1 MKNSFFEKRSTIE
14 RWDADYYHSISQWLY
29 DQAISD
35 ILGLMDVNTG
45 ATVLDAGCGFG
56 VHTIRVANAGFRVC
70 AIDISKTMLDEARHR
85 VKKAG
90 LQDVVEFHQMDLRK
104 LAFDDASFM
113 YAFSWGVIIHIPEV
127 ETSLNELS
135 RIIKPGG
142 KLALYLTNKTAF
154 DHKIKSF
161 ARLVLRMPHTA
172 IQNLP
177 LGNRIWYE
185 KDAGRFCVWQFQQKA
200 IVDYITSNGF
210 RLLKRRIG
218 ELSEI
223 QRHLKGFPRWFALWI
238 NNVAYRFN
246 APPALGTGNLLVFE
260 KHQRQ
265 HSSFDGFI
273 KNKKPPLL

>member
-1 MKNSFFEKRSTIE
+1 VKNPFFEQKSTME
-14 RWDADYYHSISQWLY
+14 KWDADYYHSISQWFY
-29 DQAISD
+29 NQAISD
-35 ILGLMDVNTG
+35 ILRLMDVNIG

-56 VHTIRVANAGFRVC
+56 VHTIRVANAGYRVC

-90 LQDVVEFHQMDLRK
+90 VQDGVEFHQMDLRR
-104 LAFDDASFM
+104 LSFDDASFS
-113 YAFSWGVIIHIPEV
+113 YAFSWGVVIHIPEA
-127 ETSLNELS
+127 ERSLDELS

-161 ARLVLRMPHTA
+161 ARFVLRKPYTT

-177 LGNRIWYE
+177 LGDRIWYE
-185 KDAGRFCVWQFQQKA
+185 KDVGRFCVWQFQPKA
-200 IVDYITSNGF
+200 IVNYITSNGF

-223 QRHLKGFPRWFALWI
+223 QRHLKGFPRQVALRI

-246 APPALGTGNLLVFE
+246 FPPAFGTGNLFVFE
-260 KHQRQ
+260 KNQ
-265 HSSFDGFI
+265 
-273 KNKKPPLL
+273 K